1 MLKHC
6 YVIESQGHDPYSNLA
21 LEELLLKELPKDSL
35 ILYLW
40 QNQNTV
46 VIGRNQNSWRECNV
60 TRLEEDGGRLARRL
74 SGGGAVFHDLGNLNF
89 TFLAHKDDYDIQRHL
104 QVIIRALKDFG
115 IDAQFSGRNDIL
127 TEGRKFSGNAFYR
140 TQGACYHH
148 GTLLIDVDFS
158 KLSRYLQVSKEKLA
172 SKGVA
177 SVQSRVINLSELNS
191 ELTTDS
197 IRPSLVHALAEITGL
212 PVEPFVLD
220 PVKLENLEK
229 LASRY
234 RSWEWLYGSPF
245 SFEVEFA
252 QRFPWGEVQIQ
263 CQVEDGQVK
272 EARVYSDAMAVGFAS
287 TLQTLLKGSRY
298 QKEALQSACQSL
310 QGEDEIT
317 PEMIADLCSL
327 FAEL

>member
-6 YVIESQGHDPYSNLA
+6 YVIDSKGHDPYSNLA
-21 LEELLLKELPKDSL
+21 LEELLLKELPKDSI

-60 TRLEEDGGRLARRL
+60 TRLEEDGGQLARRL

-89 TFLAHKDDYDIQRHL
+89 TFLSHKEDYDIQRHL

-127 TEGRKFSGNAFYR
+127 AEGRKFSGNAFYR

-148 GTLLIDVDFS
+148 GTLLISVDFS

-197 IRPSLVHALAEITGL
+197 IRPSLFQALAEITGL
-212 PVEPFVLD
+212 PVEDFILD
-220 PVKLENLEK
+220 PIKLENLER
-229 LASRY
+229 LANRY

-245 SFEVEFA
+245 PFQVEFA

-263 CQVEDGQVK
+263 CQVEDGLVQ

-298 QKEALQSACQSL
+298 QKEALQTVCNQL
-310 QGEDEIT
+310 LGEDEMT

>member
-21 LEELLLKELPKDSL
+21 LEELLLKELPADSL

-220 PVKLENLEK
+220 PVKLENLET
-229 LASRY
+229 LADRY
-234 RSWEWLYGSPF
+234 RSWEWLYGSAFPF
-245 SFEVEFA
+245 QVEFA

-272 EARVYSDAMAVGFAS
+272 EARVYSDAMAVGFAL

-298 QKEALQSACQSL
+298 QKEALQSVCQLL

>member
-6 YVIESQGHDPYSNLA
+6 YVIDSKGHDPYSNLA
-21 LEELLLKELPKDSL
+21 LEELLLKELPKDSI

-60 TRLEEDGGRLARRL
+60 TRLEEDGGQLARRL

-89 TFLAHKDDYDIQRHL
+89 TFLAHKEDYDIQRHL

-127 TEGRKFSGNAFYR
+127 AEGRKFSGNAFYR

-148 GTLLIDVDFS
+148 GTLLISVDFS

-197 IRPSLVHALAEITGL
+197 IRPSLFHALAEITGL
-212 PVEPFVLD
+212 PVEDFILD
-220 PVKLENLEK
+220 PIKLENLER
-229 LASRY
+229 LANRY

-245 SFEVEFA
+245 PFQVEFA

-263 CQVEDGQVK
+263 CQVEDGLVQ

-298 QKEALQSACQSL
+298 QKEALQTVCNQL
-310 QGEDEIT
+310 LGEDEMT

>member
-6 YVIESQGHDPYSNLA
+6 YVIDSKGHDPYSNLA
-21 LEELLLKELPKDSL
+21 LEELLLKELPKDSI

-60 TRLEEDGGRLARRL
+60 TRLEEDGGQLARRL

-89 TFLAHKDDYDIQRHL
+89 TFLSHKEDYDIQRHL

-127 TEGRKFSGNAFYR
+127 AEGRKFSGNAFYR

-148 GTLLIDVDFS
+148 GTLLISVDFS

-197 IRPSLVHALAEITGL
+197 IRPSLFQALAEITGL
-212 PVEPFVLD
+212 PVEDFILD
-220 PVKLENLEK
+220 PIKLENLER
-229 LASRY
+229 LANRY

-245 SFEVEFA
+245 PFQVEFA

-272 EARVYSDAMAVGFAS
+272 EARVYSDAMVVGFAL

-298 QKEALQSACQSL
+298 QKEALQAVCNQL
-310 QGEDEIT
+310 LGEDEVT
-317 PEMIADLCSL
+317 PEMITDLCSL

>member
-6 YVIESQGHDPYSNLA
+6 YVIDSKGHDPYNNLA
-21 LEELLLKELPKDSL
+21 LEELLLKELPVDSL

-89 TFLAHKDDYDIQRHL
+89 TFLAHKDNYDIQRHL

-115 IDAQFSGRNDIL
+115 IEAQFSGRNDIL
-127 TEGRKFSGNAFYR
+127 AEGRKFSGNAFYR
-140 TQGACYHH
+140 TQSACYHH
-148 GTLLIDVDFS
+148 GTILIDVDFS
-158 KLSRYLQVSKEKLA
+158 KLARYLQVSKEKLA

-191 ELTTDS
+191 KLTTDS
-197 IRPSLVHALAEITGL
+197 IRPSLIHALSEVCSL
-212 PVEPFVLD
+212 PVEPFILSQDKLIELD
-220 PVKLENLEK
+220 AL
-229 LASRY
+229 SQRY
-234 RSWEWLYGSPF
+234 RSWEWLYGPHF
-245 SFEVEFA
+245 LFQVEFA

-272 EARVYSDAMAVGFAS
+272 EARVFSDAMAVGFAS
-287 TLQTLLKGSRY
+287 TLQNLMQGTRY
-298 QKEALQSACQSL
+298 QKEALLSVCNQLS
-310 QGEDEIT
+310 GEDEMT